1 MIKDKPKSLTAHIVE
16 LRNRLLV
23 SAVFILA
30 CAGVAWW
37 QYPRIYE
44 LLTMP
49 VPSLGVPG
57 IELHAI
63 RITEAFSTQMMVSI
77 MGGLVASIPL
87 IIYNLLMYVLP
98 GLMPKERRAVY
109 GYLPVMIILF
119 FIGCAFAAYPIVPI
133 ARKFFLGFGS
143 NMLNQITSISSYI
156 DFSVMI
162 VFGMG
167 LIFLLPL
174 VIVFITSLGLVT
186 PTAVAKSRK
195 FVWIG
200 ILIAAAA
207 VAPNDGLSMV
217 AIALPVIILF
227 EVSLLIAKVKYR
239 KKKKK
244 KNLNTA
250 K

>member
-1 MIKDKPKSLTAHIVE
+1 MIKDKPKSITAHVVE

-23 SAVFILA
+23 SVVFILA
-30 CAGVAWW
+30 CACVAWW

-63 RITEAFSTQMMVSI
+63 RITEAFSTQMMVSV
-77 MGGLVASIPL
+77 MGGLVASIPV
-87 IIYNLLMYVLP
+87 IIYNILMFILP
-98 GLMPKERRAVY
+98 GLKAKERKAVY
-109 GYLPVMIILF
+109 AYLPIMIILF
-119 FIGCAFAAYPIVPI
+119 FVGCAFAVYPIVPI
-133 ARKFFLGFGS
+133 ARRFFLGFGS
-143 NMLNQITSISSYI
+143 EMLEQITSISSYI

-167 LIFLLPL
+167 LIFLLPV

-186 PTAVAKSRK
+186 PSAVAKSRK

-217 AIALPVIILF
+217 AIALPVIVLF
-227 EVSLLIAKVKYR
+227 EVSLLIAKVRYR
-239 KKKKK
+239 RKIRKQNK
-244 KNLNTA
+244 A
-250 K
+250 DI